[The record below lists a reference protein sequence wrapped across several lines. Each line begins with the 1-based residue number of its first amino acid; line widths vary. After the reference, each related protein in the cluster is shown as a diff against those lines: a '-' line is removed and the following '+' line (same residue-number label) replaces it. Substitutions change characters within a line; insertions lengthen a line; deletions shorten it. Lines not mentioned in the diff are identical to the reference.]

1 MHFHHKRFYNS
12 KQFLFTVIS
21 KFIFKILKG
30 KRKMMDLRGEDWKMW
45 LFELRERNLEVKNK

>member
-1 MHFHHKRFYNS
+1 
-12 KQFLFTVIS
+12 VIS